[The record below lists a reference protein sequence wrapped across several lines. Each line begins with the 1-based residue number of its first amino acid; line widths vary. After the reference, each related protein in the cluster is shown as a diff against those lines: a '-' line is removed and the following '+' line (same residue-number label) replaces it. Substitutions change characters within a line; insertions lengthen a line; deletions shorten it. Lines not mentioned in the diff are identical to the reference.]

1 MATGTDFKAHLAVM
15 AALIGVAAML
25 PLQWR
30 VSAERAWSY
39 GVYYV
44 GYRLLSVQLI
54 LRLSGC
60 QRAPAGGRSTPRQ
73 CSLACFALRVKLPE
87 SHREQDHQHDRLDGA
102 CADGYQPATGRVIP
116 HRVFVTGRG
125 PAQSR

>member
-30 VSAERAWSY
+30 AGVQRAWSY

-44 GYRLLSVQLI
+44 GYRCC
-54 LRLSGC
+54 R
-60 QRAPAGGRSTPRQ
+60 
-73 CSLACFALRVKLPE
+73 FN
-87 SHREQDHQHDRLDGA
+87 
-102 CADGYQPATGRVIP
+102 
-116 HRVFVTGRG
+116 
-125 PAQSR
+125 